1 MALKRKARVARAV
14 PETRQ
19 PTLAPSPTLT
29 LLRPRV
35 TNDRASF
42 PVATRD
48 LELLSKAMATG
59 DVVVV
64 DIKGATRE
72 AVAKLRQQGLEGTFL
87 ATLAAPK
94 PKRGSRRMR
103 V

>member
-19 PTLAPSPTLT
+19 PILAPSPTLT

-35 TNDRASF
+35 TNRASF
-42 PVATRD
+42 PVANRD
-48 LELLSKAMATG
+48 LELLSKAMAAG

-64 DIKGATRE
+64 DIQGDTLK
-72 AVAKLRQQGLEGTFL
+72 AVAKLRKQGLEGIFL

-94 PKRGSRRMR
+94 AKRGSRRMR
-103 V
+103 A